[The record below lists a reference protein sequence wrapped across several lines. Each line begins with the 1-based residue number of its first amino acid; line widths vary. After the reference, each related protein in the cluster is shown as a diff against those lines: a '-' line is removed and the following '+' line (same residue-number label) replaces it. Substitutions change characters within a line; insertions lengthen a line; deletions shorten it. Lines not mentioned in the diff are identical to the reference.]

1 MLEFLFNRRP
11 ATLLKRDFNTGVF
24 RENCETFRKTFFSRM
39 PPVATFDSAVLSILL
54 LVPAKIYLLKFRNL
68 YPFIFS
74 TSLWIAAKNIINGN
88 KRLSWHLSRHD
99 KRNGKD
105 LDSKFFCTIQ
115 QTFVRSKKTIK
126 ALEKGVKYVQR

>member
-1 MLEFLFNRRP
+1 MF
-11 ATLLKRDFNTGVF
+11 F

-39 PPVATFDSAVLSILL
+39 PPVATFDSAVLSIPL

-68 YPFIFS
+68 YRLIFS
-74 TSLWIAAKNIINGN
+74 TSPCIAVKNIISDN
-88 KRLSWHLSRHD
+88 KRLPWHLSRHD
-99 KRNGKD
+99 KRDGKD

-115 QTFVRSKKTIK
+115 QTIVRSKKTIK

>member
-74 TSLWIAAKNIINGN
+74 TSLCIAEKNIINGN